1 MVFIVWIVVNESHK
15 NVCENKD
22 FVGMPSE
29 ENAILEFNQYLK
41 SAKVP
46 SIIYADL
53 EPLIKQVD
61 GCENNPEK

>member
-1 MVFIVWIVVNESHK
+1 
-15 NVCENKD
+15 
-22 FVGMPSE
+22 MPSE